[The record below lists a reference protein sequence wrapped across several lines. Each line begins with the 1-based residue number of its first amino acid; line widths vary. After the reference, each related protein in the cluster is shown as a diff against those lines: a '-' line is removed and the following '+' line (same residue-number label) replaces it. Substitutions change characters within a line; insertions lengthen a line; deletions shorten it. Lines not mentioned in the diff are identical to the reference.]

1 MRYHLDANT
10 GNLTRVLERG
20 TRSMSFLLN
29 SMVFNVVPTALEV
42 TVVTGILGYNFG
54 APTASVVVGTIG
66 AYVGWTVGITQWR
79 TQFRRNMNAVENKAG
94 GRISDSLINYEA
106 VKVFT
111 AENHEVEKYGGLLKE
126 VSTTEL

>member
-1 MRYHLDANT
+1 MRLFILWAS
-10 GNLTRVLERG
+10 
-20 TRSMSFLLN
+20 RSPFDDDDSFLLN

-42 TVVTGILGYNFG
+42 TVVTAILGYNFG

-79 TQFRRNMNAVENKAG
+79 TQFRRNMNQVENKAG

-111 AENHEVEKYGGLLKE
+111 AEKHEVEKYGGLLKE
-126 VSTTEL
+126 VRRGTGRLDG